1 MTDVQAG
8 AEPSGSRLPGEELSD
23 GPLSGAT
30 LSGTPLP
37 GDALLRVQ
45 NLNKRFGGLHAVKNV
60 TLDVAR
66 GEIVGILGPNG
77 AGKTT
82 LFNLLT
88 GFIPADEGAV
98 IFSGRS
104 LRGLKPHT
112 IVNFGMARTFQLCR
126 PFVGLSVI
134 ENVLVGSLGPR
145 VQHSDLGARALHLLE
160 QVGLAGKADT
170 PSELLSYGDLRRLE
184 IARALATDPQL
195 LLLDEPFAGLGSA
208 EIEAISVLIRQ
219 LHRDNGLTILLIEH
233 KLREFMSLVG
243 RVIALDFGAVI
254 AEGTPEQIVRDPAV
268 IEAYI
273 GRDADAGEPAHAA

>member
-1 MTDVQAG
+1 MSEVSQ
-8 AEPSGSRLPGEELSD
+8 GEV
-23 GPLSGAT
+23 
-30 LSGTPLP
+30 
-37 GDALLRVQ
+37 LLRVQ
-45 NLNKRFGGLHAVKNV
+45 NLNKRFGGLHAVKNI
-60 TLDVAR
+60 TLDVGR

-88 GFIPADEGAV
+88 GFIAADEGAV
-98 IFSGRS
+98 VFSGHS

-112 IVNFGMARTFQLCR
+112 IVNLGMARTFQLCR

-145 VQHSDLGARALHLLE
+145 VKDADLGRRALHLLE
-160 QVGLAGKADT
+160 QVGLAAKADT

-208 EIEAISVLIRQ
+208 EIEAISALIRQ
-219 LHRDNGLTILLIEH
+219 LHRDSGLTILLIEH
-233 KLREFMSLVG
+233 KLREFMQLVS
-243 RVIALDFGAVI
+243 RVVALDFGEVI
-254 AEGTPEQIVRDPAV
+254 AQGTPEDIVSHPRV

-273 GRDADAGEPAHAA
+273 GRQTAEDDA